1 MRAAGP
7 NPQTTMARFVGLFV
21 ATAIAIAAAWWW
33 LGAPI
38 ALPPSAADPGRI
50 PCLSYAPFRADQSPL
65 IASTHVEASQ
75 IEEDLAKLAGLTGC
89 VRTYSIENGLDQ
101 VPAIAERLGLKLLQ
115 GLWLG
120 NDRQKN
126 RVQIDQ
132 TVALARRHPGT
143 ITGIVVGNE
152 VLLRGELPAE
162 ELAGIMAEVK
172 AASGI
177 PVTYAD
183 VWEFW
188 LRNRELADAADFI
201 TIHVLPYWEDFP
213 IAAERAGDHVDRIVG
228 EVKASFP
235 GKDILVGEVG
245 WPSAG
250 RMREGSLPSPSNE
263 ALVLAEVMAR
273 ARAKGYRVN
282 LIEAFDQPWKRRLEG
297 TVGGY
302 WGLFSERREPKFAW
316 GQPVSDHPAWAWQLA
331 GGVVLAVTIFAGVAA
346 IRRRVLGKPLLEHV
360 PAPVLCGIAVNAFAA
375 GIGAPWA
382 VADAAVESLGPGGWL
397 RGSAFVAVAIAAPIA
412 VSLSLARDGA
422 IPSFAPTLGPAAQRS
437 CIHVDRLSGLILVAT
452 TVLAIATAL
461 GLVFDPR
468 YRDFMF
474 APLTAAAV
482 PFAVASAVGS
492 RGTGRRGTAETVAAV
507 TLAGSAVYIDLNE
520 GFANWQALALAGAL
534 LALAVTLARL
544 RDGQST

>member
-1 MRAAGP
+1 
-7 NPQTTMARFVGLFV
+7 MARLVGLV
-21 ATAIAIAAAWWW
+21 GVTAAAIVLTWWS
-33 LGAPI
+33 LGRPI

-50 PCLSYAPFRADQSPL
+50 PCLSYAPFRGDQSPL
-65 IASTHVEASQ
+65 IAATHVEASQ

-101 VPAIAERLGLKLLQ
+101 VPAIAARHGLKLLQ

-126 RVQIDQ
+126 RAQIDA
-132 TVALARRHPGT
+132 TVALAKQHPDT
-143 ITGIVVGNE
+143 VTGIVVGNE
-152 VLLRGELPAE
+152 VLLRGELPPE
-162 ELAGIMAEVK
+162 ELGGIMREVK
-172 AASGI
+172 AASGM

-201 TIHVLPYWEDFP
+201 TIHILPYWEDFP
-213 IAAERAGDHVDRIVG
+213 IAAERAGDHVDAIVAR
-228 EVKASFP
+228 VKASFP

-250 RMREGSLPSPSNE
+250 RMREGALPSPANE

-273 ARAKGYRVN
+273 ARTRGYRVN

-302 WGLFSERREPKFAW
+302 WGLFGESREPKFAW
-316 GQPVSDHPAWAWQLA
+316 GLPASNHPDWAWQLVGGIALA
-331 GGVVLAVTIFAGVAA
+331 GIIFAGVAA
-346 IRRRVLGKPLLEHV
+346 IRRRVLGKPLLHDA
-360 PAPVLCGIAVNAFAA
+360 PAPVLCGIAVNALAA

-397 RGSAFVAVAIAAPIA
+397 RGVAFVAVAIAAPIA
-412 VSLSLARDGA
+412 ASLSLARDGA
-422 IPSFAPTLGPAAQRS
+422 IPPFARTLGPAAQRT
-437 CIHVDRLSGLILVAT
+437 CIVVDRLSGIILVAT
-452 TVLAIATAL
+452 TVLAIQTSL

-474 APLTAAAV
+474 APLSAAV
-482 PFAVASAVGS
+482 APFAVASALRR
-492 RGTGRRGTAETVAAV
+492 RGRGRRGTAETVAAV
-507 TLAGSAVYIDLNE
+507 TLAGSAVYIVLNE
-520 GFANWQALALAGAL
+520 SFANWQALALAAAL
-534 LALAVTLARL
+534 VVLAVTLARL
-544 RDGQST
+544 QDAPST

>member
-1 MRAAGP
+1 M
-7 NPQTTMARFVGLFV
+7 MARLVGLFV
-21 ATAIAIAAAWWW
+21 ATAAAIALAWWW
-33 LGAPI
+33 LGRPV
-38 ALPPSAADPGRI
+38 ALPPGVADPGRI

-65 IASTHVEASQ
+65 IAATHVEAFQ

-101 VPAIAERLGLKLLQ
+101 VPAIAERMGLKLLQ

-120 NDRQKN
+120 SDRQKN
-126 RVQIDQ
+126 GVQIDQ
-132 TVALARRHPGT
+132 TVALAKRHPGT

-152 VLLRGELPAE
+152 VLLRGELAAE
-162 ELAGIMAEVK
+162 ELAGILREVK
-172 AASGI
+172 AASGM

-188 LRNRELADAADFI
+188 LRSRELAQAADFI
-201 TIHVLPYWEDFP
+201 TIHILPYWEDFP
-213 IAAERAGDHVDRIVG
+213 IPAARAGDHVDAIVG
-228 EVKASFP
+228 RVAESFP

-250 RMREGSLPSPSNE
+250 RMREGALPSPSNE

-302 WGLFSERREPKFAW
+302 WGLFNERREPKFAW
-316 GQPVSDHPAWAWQLA
+316 GLPVSDHPAWLWQLVG
-331 GGVVLAVTIFAGVAA
+331 GGVLAAAIFAGTAA
-346 IRRRVLGKPLLEHV
+346 IRRRVLGKPSLQKV
-360 PAPVLCGIAVNAFAA
+360 PAPVLCGIAVNALAA

-382 VADAAVESLGPGGWL
+382 VADAAIESLGPGGWL
-397 RGSAFVAVAIAAPIA
+397 RGSAFVAIAIAAPIA
-412 VSLSLARDGA
+412 ASLSLARDGA
-422 IPSFAPTLGPAAQRS
+422 IPSLARTLGPAAQRT
-437 CIHVDRLSGLILVAT
+437 CIVVDRLSGFILVAT
-452 TVLAIATAL
+452 TVLAIHAAL

-474 APLTAAAV
+474 APLAAAVV
-482 PFAVASAVGS
+482 PFAVASAVGG

-507 TLAGSAVYIDLNE
+507 TLAGSAVYIVLNE
-520 GFANWQALALAGAL
+520 SFANWQASALAGAL
-534 LALAVTLARL
+534 VALALTLARL
-544 RDGQST
+544 RDAPST

>member
-1 MRAAGP
+1 
-7 NPQTTMARFVGLFV
+7 MARFVGLFV

-132 TVALARRHPGT
+132 TVALARRYPDT
-143 ITGIVVGNE
+143 ITGIVAGNE

-162 ELAGIMAEVK
+162 ELAGIMREVK

-188 LRNRELADAADFI
+188 LRNRELAEAADFI
-201 TIHVLPYWEDFP
+201 TIHILPYWEDFP
-213 IAAERAGDHVDRIVG
+213 VAAERAGDHVDRIVDK
-228 EVKASFP
+228 VKTGFP

-250 RMREGSLPSPSNE
+250 RMREGALPSLSNE

-302 WGLFSERREPKFAW
+302 WGLFGESREPKFAW
-316 GQPVSDHPAWAWQLA
+316 GLPVSNHPAWLWQLL
-331 GGVVLAVTIFAGVAA
+331 GGVALAAITFAGTAA
-346 IRRRVLGKPLLEHV
+346 IRRRVLGKPLLRQV
-360 PAPVLCGIAVNAFAA
+360 PAPVLCGIAVNALAA

-382 VADAAVESLGPGGWL
+382 VADAATESLGPGGWL
-397 RGSAFVAVAIAAPIA
+397 RGVAFVAVAMAAPVA
-412 VSLSLARDGA
+412 VSLSLAREGA
-422 IPSFAPTLGPAAQRS
+422 MPSFARTLGPPAQRT
-437 CIHVDRLSGLILVAT
+437 CIVVDRLSGFILVAI
-452 TVLAIATAL
+452 TVLAIQTAL
-461 GLVFDPR
+461 GLLFDPR

-474 APLTAAAV
+474 APLSAAVV
-482 PFAVASAVGS
+482 PFAVASLVGRCS
-492 RGTGRRGTAETVAAV
+492 HGRRGTAEIVAAV
-507 TLAGSAVYIDLNE
+507 TLAGSAVYIVLNE
-520 GFANWQALALAGAL
+520 SFANWQALALAAAL
-534 LALAVTLARL
+534 VVLALTLARL
-544 RDGQST
+544 RDGPNT